1 MPPATS
7 SANNPARQRARPRR
21 AIFQQETI
29 MSHVYEDP
37 AVAGTHPLSADRIA
51 DTPLP
56 RASRMSWQAVFAG
69 VTIAIAIQIVLG
81 LLGTGIGMSLV
92 DPVEGTTPSASGLGI
107 GAGIWWVLSTM
118 IALGA
123 GSYAAARIAG
133 LVERFD
139 GMIHGLVIWG
149 VTLIIT
155 LYLLT
160 SAVGGIIGG
169 TFRTIGGVAS
179 AAGTGI
185 GATAPS
191 LAHAAGIDVED
202 QASAYLDA
210 APADPAL
217 MTPQQA
223 QKEIAKQLPA
233 LAKGGQAGQAAE
245 ARIVD
250 IVAAQRKIDRPQAQA
265 QVTQAR
271 QQFVAAKEATVETAK
286 NAANVGAGAAAGT
299 SFTAFVA
306 LLLGAGAAGLA
317 GATATRR
324 RRILV
329 RAA

>member
-1 MPPATS
+1 
-7 SANNPARQRARPRR
+7 
-21 AIFQQETI
+21 

-37 AVAGTHPLSADRIA
+37 AYAGNAPVSPGHIVDAPVH
-51 DTPLP
+51 

-92 DPVEGTTPSASGLGI
+92 DPVAGTTPSASGLGI
-107 GAGIWWVLSTM
+107 GAGIWWVLSTI
-118 IALGA
+118 IALAA

-133 LVERFD
+133 LVEAFD
-139 GMIHGLVIWG
+139 GLVHGLVIWG

-160 SAVGGIIGG
+160 SAVGSIIGG

-179 AAGTGI
+179 AAGTSI
-185 GATAPS
+185 GATAPTV
-191 LAHAAGIDVED
+191 AKAAGIDVED

-217 MTPQQA
+217 MTPQEA
-223 QKEIAKQLPA
+223 QKEVAKQLPA
-233 LAKGGQAGQAAE
+233 LARGGADGRDAE

-250 IVAAQRKIDRPQAQA
+250 IVAAQRKIPRPEAQA
-265 QVTQAR
+265 QVTRAK

-286 NAANVGAGAAAGT
+286 NAADAGAGAAAGT
-299 SFTAFVA
+299 SFTAFAA
-306 LLLGAGAAGLA
+306 LLLGAGAAGFA

-324 RRILV
+324 RRIV
-329 RAA
+329 RTA